1 MAALIVAALNA
12 CQDCRARYFTPMS
25 LEELE
30 TLLKRFT
37 PETVFREVRAR
48 GVTGLGMSGATANVL
63 RASGAQEDLIAYLVP
78 DDRIPT
84 IPLVAPYK
92 PVALKRAQEYDPAAK
107 EGWLKINMVL
117 PPGSQSEFIF
127 KHTGLFIKTTGGAE
141 PADIQAY
148 FSKPAP
154 RNKTAEFIDIECGL
168 DAPELACGPES
179 LDEKR
184 GAWVRTVLPK
194 KGKKRSSW
202 PSTPM
207 SRPTPM
213 DARGFRSPWI
223 ILIRT
228 RRSIPWTCAGGCSMR
243 PNLRRLPWAKRAA
256 KAANADRR
264 LFRRRSHL
272 FAVRAGEFHQRILH
286 GIPQGRETF
295 QIDHFLESVR
305 TGQLGGFDDHLVRR
319 PHGEDRRGNRSKG
332 NSPNSGCVVTLSL

>member
-1 MAALIVAALNA
+1 MLTALSDPGIAEVPELRGAIQRNGIRFDLSNEVLGRILSAGNQGKRDPQEMAALIVAALNA

-37 PETVFREVRAR
+37 PEAVFREVRAR
-48 GVTGLGMSGATANVL
+48 GVTGLEMSGATANVL
-63 RASGAQEDLIAYLVP
+63 RAAGAQEDLIAYLVP

-107 EGWLKINMVL
+107 EGWLKISMVL

-141 PADIQAY
+141 PTDIQAY

-168 DAPELACGPES
+168 GDPELACGPES

-184 GAWVRTVLPK
+184 GTWVRSVLPK
-194 KGKKRSSW
+194 KGKNKKFLAEYTYVA
-202 PSTPM
+202 P
-207 SRPTPM
+207 
-213 DARGFRSPWI
+213 DADG
-223 ILIRT
+223 
-228 RRSIPWTCAGGCSMR
+228 
-243 PNLRRLPWAKRAA
+243 
-256 KAANADRR
+256 
-264 LFRRRSHL
+264 
-272 FAVRAGEFHQRILH
+272 RAG
-286 GIPQGRETF
+286 F
-295 QIDHFLESVR
+295 QIAVDNPEKTAQKYSVDLR
-305 TGQLGGFDDHLVRR
+305 WRVLDAPKPPPPSLGGQS
-319 PHGEDRRGNRSKG
+319 GKG
-332 NSPNSGCVVTLSL
+332 RKR